1 MNQSYQDQTEQPEV
15 TEGKEKKGRR
25 KHSRFA
31 RNVRRFFALLVT
43 VALVVVAVFVVN
55 HSDELN
61 ANSLRR
67 WLSSRSASAAA
78 NQQADSYSFHGDIDS
93 SVALVDRNLLVC
105 SSTELQIYQR
115 NGDTALTQSVN
126 MQKPVIQT
134 SGKYAVVYDA
144 GGTELYLIYR
154 NEIQQTL
161 TAKEGQEIL
170 SASVNS
176 NGYITVVQKATG
188 YKASTTVYD
197 SSLKALVTENISSS
211 FTMNSVLSPDN
222 KTLAVVSIGEDA
234 SGFNSVIVFYDVSDG
249 QEKGRCALGS
259 DVVLAMNWN
268 NSGLWCVGGY
278 GTYLVQNYA
287 LATSYVDSTQ
297 YLKNFSLG
305 GSGYA
310 TLLFN
315 KYQGSSTGSLTVLN
329 AGGTELSVGIN
340 EEVLSVSAAGEYI
353 GVLTANALT
362 IYLADD
368 LSVYA
373 EKENSIGAHRVIMQS
388 DGSALIVS
396 TSAANYIAAQ

>member
-234 SGFNSVIVFYDVSDG
+234 SGFDSVIVFYDVSDG

-310 TLLFN
+310 ALLFN

>member
-222 KTLAVVSIGEDA
+222 KTLAMVSIGEDA

-268 NSGLWCVGGY
+268 NSGLWCIGGY

-310 TLLFN
+310 ALLFN

>member
-310 TLLFN
+310 VLLFN
-315 KYQGSSTGSLTVLN
+315 KHQGSSTGSLTVLN

>member
-78 NQQADSYSFHGDIDS
+78 NQQAESYSFHGDIDS

-222 KTLAVVSIGEDA
+222 KTLAMVSIGEDA

>member
-1 MNQSYQDQTEQPEV
+1 MNRPYQEQTEQPEV
-15 TEGKEKKGRR
+15 EESKKMRR

-31 RNVRRFFALLVT
+31 RNVRRIVAILVT
-43 VALVVVAVFVVN
+43 AALVVAAVFVIN
-55 HSDELN
+55 HSDELS
-61 ANSLRR
+61 ATSLRQ
-67 WLSSRSASAAA
+67 WFSYRSASASA
-78 NQQADSYSFHGDIDS
+78 NQQAESYSFHGDIDS
-93 SVALVDRNLLVC
+93 CVALVDRNLLVC

-115 NGDTALTQSVN
+115 NGDTALAQSVN
-126 MQKPVIQT
+126 MKKPAVQT

-154 NEIQQTL
+154 SEIQQTL
-161 TAKEGQEIL
+161 TTKEGQEIL
-170 SASVNS
+170 SASVNA

-197 SSLKALVTENISSS
+197 RSLKALVTENISSS

-222 KTLAVVSIGEDA
+222 KTLALVSVGEDA
-234 SGFNSVIVFYDVSDG
+234 SGFDSVVIFYNVSDG

-259 DVVLAMNWN
+259 DVVLDMTWN
-268 NSGLWCVGGY
+268 NSGLWCIGGY
-278 GTYLVQNYA
+278 GTYLIQNCA
-287 LATSYVDSTQ
+287 LVTSYLDSTQ

-310 TLLFN
+310 VLLFN
-315 KYQGSSTGSLTVLN
+315 KYQGSSTGALTVLN
-329 AGGTELSVGIN
+329 AAGTELSVGID

-368 LSVYA
+368 LSVHA
-373 EKENSIGAHRVIMQS
+373 VTENGIGAHRVIMQS

-396 TSAANYIAAQ
+396 TTMANYISAQ

>member
-1 MNQSYQDQTEQPEV
+1 MNQSYQEQVEQPEV
-15 TEGKEKKGRR
+15 TEGKKKKVRR
-25 KHSRFA
+25 KHSRLV
-31 RNVRRFFALLVT
+31 RNVRRVLALLVT
-43 VALVVVAVFVVN
+43 AALAVAAVFVVN

-61 ANSLRR
+61 ASSLRQ
-67 WLSSRSASAAA
+67 WISDHSASASA
-78 NQQADSYSFHGDIDS
+78 NQQAESYSFHGDVDS
-93 SVALVDRNLLVC
+93 SIAVVDRNLLVC
-105 SSTELQIYQR
+105 SSTELQVYQR
-115 NGDTALTQSVN
+115 NGDTALTRSVN
-126 MQKPVIQT
+126 MQKPVIQA

-154 NEIQQTL
+154 SGIQQTL
-161 TAKEGQEIL
+161 TTKEGQEIL
-170 SASVNS
+170 SASVND

-197 SSLKALVTENISSS
+197 RSLKALVTENISSS
-211 FTMNSVLSPDN
+211 FTTNAVLSPDN
-222 KTLAVVSIGEDA
+222 KTLALVSVGEDA
-234 SGFNSVIVFYDVSDG
+234 SGFDSVIVFYNVSDG
-249 QEKGRCALGS
+249 QEKGRCTLGS
-259 DVVLAMNWN
+259 DVVLDMNWN
-268 NSGLWCVGGY
+268 NSGLWCIGGY
-278 GTYLVQNYA
+278 GTYMIQNCA
-287 LATSYVDSTQ
+287 LTTSYVDSTQ

-310 TLLFN
+310 ALLFN

-329 AGGTELSVGIN
+329 AAGTELSVGIN

-373 EKENSIGAHRVIMQS
+373 ETENSIGAHRVIMQS

-396 TSAANYIAAQ
+396 TTAANYIAAQ